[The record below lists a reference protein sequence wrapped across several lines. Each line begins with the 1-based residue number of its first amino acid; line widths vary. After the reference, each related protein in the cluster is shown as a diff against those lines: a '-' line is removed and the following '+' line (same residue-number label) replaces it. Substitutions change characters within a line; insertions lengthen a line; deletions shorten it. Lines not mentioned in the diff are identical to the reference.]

1 MHLLN
6 DAIAPNT
13 QKFHT
18 VWNFWVLGEMASFN
32 KCIYVFLHD
41 AQPTFGMEF
50 CALVLWGFSALAFSG
65 GFSALA
71 FLGGFFALGRGLVQT
86 LNGRGG

>member
-1 MHLLN
+1 
-6 DAIAPNT
+6 
-13 QKFHT
+13 
-18 VWNFWVLGEMASFN
+18 MASFN
-32 KCIYVFLHD
+32 KCIYVFLHY

-71 FLGGFFALGRGLVQT
+71 FLGGFFALLALGLVQT
-86 LNGRGG
+86 LNGRDG